1 MKDLS
6 KKVLV
11 WFVLASLEAN
21 LLAEIYIY
29 MYYEAMSYYI
39 LYKLI
44 KCIFCS
50 EICSASGREITLSLV
65 QI

>member
-44 KCIFCS
+44 
-50 EICSASGREITLSLV
+50 
-65 QI
+65 

>member
-21 LLAEIYIY
+21 LLAKIYIY

-44 KCIFCS
+44 
-50 EICSASGREITLSLV
+50 
-65 QI
+65 